1 MKEEKNMEGKK
12 LEAIIDRYIPEE
24 GPPRIGSIVKGE
36 VIGKT
41 DTEIILDLGYKC
53 EGVIGEDEIQ
63 NFFELKKV
71 KLGEKLEGVITGRSE
86 TGLYRVSFS
95 IARQIKLWDTLE
107 ECYRYRK
114 KAKGVVKEIVKKGYS
129 VDMGYGIMAFMPFKE
144 SDIENDVYGRK
155 KLLNKQIEAYIID
168 FIKNKKIIISRR
180 QLLEE
185 EAQRKKEEFLKN
197 VKAGDVVKGEV
208 KRIKNFGAF
217 IDLGGI
223 EGFVAARDIT
233 WGREKP
239 NELLR
244 RGQTVKAVVLEVNK
258 EEEKIKLG
266 IKQLTPDPW
275 TRIEEKYKKGQKI
288 RGKVISVTSFGG
300 FIELES
306 GVEGMVHVSELSWNP
321 SVKKPSQVLKEGEI
335 VEALILDL
343 NAEKRRISLSI
354 KALQKSPVDEFMDK
368 NPPGS
373 IVKAK
378 VVKAK
383 RNIVLLQTTDG
394 NVEAELKAEDIS
406 WYERKDPRKEFK
418 IGQEIEVCVLGKKE
432 DGKAIKVGIKQMEK
446 DPWERVAEKLK
457 TGEIVEG
464 VIKTVTDFG
473 IFIEVEKGV
482 EGLAPRRELPLKRE
496 QNIKEAYKVGDKIS
510 AVLILFDKEKK
521 KLILSPRH
529 LQKKEEEEILEKY
542 TGGKK
547 GVKLGEM
554 LGDIFNK
561 KNE

>member
-1 MKEEKNMEGKK
+1 MEGKK

-24 GPPRIGSIVKGE
+24 GPPRIGSLVKGE

-71 KLGEKLEGVITGRSE
+71 KLGEKLEGVITGRSD

-95 IARQIKLWDTLE
+95 TARQIKLWDALE
-107 ECYRYRK
+107 ECYHYRK
-114 KAKGVVKEIVKKGYS
+114 KVKGIVKEIVKKGYS

-168 FIKNKKIIISRR
+168 FIKNKKILISRK
-180 QLLEE
+180 QLMEE

-197 VKAGDVVKGEV
+197 VKVGDVVKGEV

-217 IDLGGI
+217 VDLGGI
-223 EGFVAARDIT
+223 EGFVSARDIT

-239 NELLR
+239 DELLR
-244 RGQTVKAVVLEVNK
+244 RGQSIKAVVLEVDK
-258 EEEKIKLG
+258 EKEKIKLG

-275 TRIEEKYKKGQKI
+275 TLVGEKYKRGQKI
-288 RGKVISVTSFGG
+288 KGKVISVTSFGG
-300 FIELES
+300 FIELEP
-306 GVEGMVHVSELSWNP
+306 GVEGMVHISELTWDTSL
-321 SVKKPSQVLKEGEI
+321 KKPSQVLKEGEI

-343 NAEKRRISLSI
+343 NPEKRRISLSI
-354 KALQKSPVDEFMDK
+354 KALQKSPVEEFLDK

-378 VVKAK
+378 VVKTK
-383 RNIVLLQTTDG
+383 RSVVILQTTEG
-394 NVEAELKAEDIS
+394 NVEAEMKAEDIS

-432 DGKAIKVGIKQMEK
+432 DGKAVMVGIKQMEK
-446 DPWERVAEKLK
+446 DPWERVAEKIK
-457 TGEIVEG
+457 AGEIVEG

-473 IFIEVEKGV
+473 IFIEIEKGV
-482 EGLAPRRELPLKRE
+482 EGLAPKRELPLKRD
-496 QNIKEAYKVGDKIS
+496 QNIKEVYKVGDKIS
-510 AVLILFDKEKK
+510 AVLILFDKEKR
-521 KLILSPRH
+521 KLILSPRL

-554 LGDIFNK
+554 VGDIFNK